1 MHPVDAVLSQAREL
15 LGAVTPPQLSTP
27 QPGTQIPSPPAWS
40 GAAADTAVTT
50 SAALDHHRTH
60 LHHLHT
66 SAGAVIND
74 AAQISQAAR
83 TQLRTVETAW
93 AADKIA
99 VGPYSNT
106 PEGKAALL
114 RAGQQRIHEATQVVQ
129 TAATQV
135 QGAAQQVHTLAGRL
149 PETGS
154 SSETRAQMFG
164 PAPQAPAQND
174 PPHGEDP
181 RYWIDTDQL
190 QYVPDG
196 KLAPNGY
203 VQVGPNL
210 YHPLPGY
217 PPGSELPAAT
227 RPLDADALVH
237 VEPGQLAPALTREFI
252 PGWFTPVPVMG
263 EVPDPPQ
270 QPVDI
275 RDVIEVP
282 ADALAPSNYFQYLP
296 GWWAPRPDGPR

>member
-1 MHPVDAVLSQAREL
+1 MPPVDTVLSQAREL
-15 LGAVTPPQLSTP
+15 LGAVTPPQVNTP
-27 QPGTQIPSPPAWS
+27 QPGTQIPSPPVWS
-40 GAAADTAVTT
+40 GAAADAAITT
-50 SAALDHHRTH
+50 SADLDRHRTH
-60 LHHLHT
+60 LHLAHT

-74 AAQISQAAR
+74 AAQISHTAR

-99 VGPYSNT
+99 VGPYGHT
-106 PEGKAALL
+106 PEGKAELL

-129 TAATQV
+129 TAAAQF
-135 QGAAQQVHTLAGRL
+135 QGAARQVHALAGRL
-149 PETGS
+149 PETGGK
-154 SSETRAQMFG
+154 SESQMFG
-164 PAPQAPAQND
+164 PAPQAPATKD
-174 PPHGEDP
+174 PPHGEDS

-196 KLAPNGY
+196 DIAPNGY

-210 YHPLPGY
+210 YHPMPGY
-217 PPGSELPAAT
+217 PLGSSLTPALS
-227 RPLDADALVH
+227 PLDAGDLVH
-237 VEPGQLAPALTREFI
+237 VEPGQLGPAQTREFI
-252 PGWFTPVPVMG
+252 PGWFTPVPVLG
-263 EVPDPPQ
+263 EVPGPPQ

-282 ADALAPSNYFQYLP
+282 AGALAPGNYFQYLP